1 MNKYEFETFAKRQY
15 DILRNSY
22 IDVDFSCIEV
32 QTKKNLYHIISK
44 KLNAL
49 SVQFLTG
56 YMILTLTFLM

>member
-1 MNKYEFETFAKRQY
+1 MNKYEFEAFAKRQY

-32 QTKKNLYHIISK
+32 QRKICIILYLK